1 MLGYFV
7 YKQFRQLLNFAF
19 NGSVVN
25 LGSYPLTAE
34 LNYLFYVALYTPFLW
49 VEK

>member
-19 NGSVVN
+19 NGSVN
-25 LGSYPLTAE
+25 LGSYPLTAAS
-34 LNYLFYVALYTPFLW
+34 LIICFM
-49 VEK
+49 